1 MLRFLIKNYL
11 SFKKIREKY
20 KWISTFTFRKWL
32 KKKLLV
38 LGNYIY
44 YGTKKVLSAQ
54 GHTCWILWTE
64 FMNLSCLQSVHVH
77 SSRIVCL
84 LYEQKHF
91 LACGTPP
98 WPILHSAWIV
108 CLLYEQKHF
117 LACDTMTHC
126 DRSCCFTSLSTY
138 NVLSFSVTSL
148 GSTCP
153 QILVSRQDKK
163 IIKKISNYKLHP
175 LNLVQVQISL

>member
-1 MLRFLIKNYL
+1 MI
-11 SFKKIREKY
+11 I
-20 KWISTFTFRKWL
+20 
-32 KKKLLV
+32 KKKLLL

-64 FMNLSCLQSVHVH
+64 FMNLSCLQSVRVH
-77 SSRIVCL
+77 SARIVCL

-91 LACGTPP
+91 LSC
-98 WPILHSAWIV
+98 LV
-108 CLLYEQKHF
+108 CTVLELFVFYMSKNIFYEQKHF

-153 QILVSRQDKK
+153 EILVSRQDKK